1 MQWVDIAI
9 IGIIIISMITGCIR
23 GFVKEIIALGI
34 WILGFYLAY
43 KYSGDIANQYKHYIA
58 DDTFRAAVVFGGILV
73 GTVIIGAFFNMA
85 LHYILRH
92 GGLSGTDKL
101 LGAVFGFIRAIFIVT
116 FIMVVAKN
124 ISIAEKYTKQC
135 ELCKGFEPL
144 INWFSPYMHK
154 IISKVD
160 IATRDHTEWLPETHL
175 DVETA

>member
-1 MQWVDIAI
+1 
-9 IGIIIISMITGCIR
+9 
-23 GFVKEIIALGI
+23 
-34 WILGFYLAY
+34 
-43 KYSGDIANQYKHYIA
+43 
-58 DDTFRAAVVFGGILV
+58 VVFGGILI

-116 FIMVVAKN
+116 FIMLIAKN
-124 ISIAEKYTKQC
+124 ISISEKYTKQC
-135 ELCKGFEPL
+135 ELCKGFDPL
-144 INWFSPYMHK
+144 IDWLSPHMHS

-160 IATRDHTEWLPETHL
+160 IATRDHTEWLPESHL